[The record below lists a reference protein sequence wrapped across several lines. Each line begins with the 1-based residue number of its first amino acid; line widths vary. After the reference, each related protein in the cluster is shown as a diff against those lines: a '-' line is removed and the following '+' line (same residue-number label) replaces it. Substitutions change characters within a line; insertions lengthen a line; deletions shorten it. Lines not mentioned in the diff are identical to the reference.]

1 MPFKS
6 GQSGNPKR
14 RAQGSQN
21 KITRALKESI
31 LQALDEAG
39 GNEGAVGYLRW
50 LAHENPSAFAG
61 LLSKVLPSTI
71 ASTGQDG
78 ALKII
83 LEQRI
88 IRPQD
93 RNSGAAR
100 RSVARRRNA
109 RSHLHGRAGMDAS
122 IVGNPQ

>member
-1 MPFKS
+1 
-6 GQSGNPKR
+6 
-14 RAQGSQN
+14 
-21 KITRALKESI
+21 
-31 LQALDEAG
+31 
-39 GNEGAVGYLRW
+39 LRW

-61 LLSKVLPSTI
+61 LLSKVLPITI

-93 RNSGAAR
+93 RNSGAVRASPETSPAIAAAKDCASSSAFASSSR
-100 RSVARRRNA
+100 ISKRTPSFLIEDE
-109 RSHLHGRAGMDAS
+109 LHEFGYRA
-122 IVGNPQ
+122 VGS